1 MAPINTARCRNWV
14 RSTGGIDLAMNSA
27 GSTSRKVTGAYD
39 RRSQGQ
45 EAQASLADFCAIARS
60 QLAELASLT
69 TLDASSSII
78 RTPSFGSGRRLQPF
92 SRRKVKQA
100 TKAVRLLPS
109 TKACAFAIPKA

>member
-1 MAPINTARCRNWV
+1 M
-14 RSTGGIDLAMNSA
+14 
-27 GSTSRKVTGAYD
+27 TGAHH
-39 RRSQGQ
+39 RRSQDQ

-60 QLAELASLT
+60 QLAKLVSLT

-100 TKAVRLLPS
+100 TKAVRLSALMAAELGVAPAAMQ
-109 TKACAFAIPKA
+109 KALEKHVRAHLDELAEVRPDFR